1 MAGLVTIKRYYD
13 LPEALAA
20 KAFLDSHGLMP
31 FLPDEHFV
39 TASWMHLFALGGFRL
54 QVVESEAAQAIEL
67 LSGADRVMEGAGVA
81 ACPECGSGNVFR
93 AKSLIAGLAIIV
105 ASAVPFLIGTRRR
118 YCRNCG
124 ARWRVES
131 YRPEPDP
138 PKEEE

>member
-67 LSGADRVMEGAGVA
+67 VA
-81 ACPECGSGNVFR
+81 KTAPPLAVSWNTMSHR
-93 AKSLIAGLAIIV
+93 TMGLVSPVLAEWV
-105 ASAVPFLIGTRRR
+105 WVNSSFTQ
-118 YCRNCG
+118 
-124 ARWRVES
+124 
-131 YRPEPDP
+131 
-138 PKEEE
+138 